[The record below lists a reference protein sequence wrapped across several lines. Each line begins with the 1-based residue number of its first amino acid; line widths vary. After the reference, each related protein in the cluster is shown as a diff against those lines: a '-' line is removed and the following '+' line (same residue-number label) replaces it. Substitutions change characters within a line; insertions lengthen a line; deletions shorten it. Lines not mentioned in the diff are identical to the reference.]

1 MSIEF
6 YSEMITDA
14 LKIDA
19 KMEAMPK
26 SISTFLGYKRV
37 GTLYRSRYIDPW
49 YYEQSSIWADI
60 SFWLSALSFSTSER
74 QRILIE

>member
-37 GTLYRSRYIDPW
+37 GTLYRSRYIDP
-49 YYEQSSIWADI
+49 
-60 SFWLSALSFSTSER
+60 
-74 QRILIE
+74 